1 MAKTA
6 LLTGITGQDGS
17 YLSELLL
24 RKRYTVYGL
33 VLECDTAGV
42 ERLSCRDKV
51 NLIEGDLK
59 DQASID
65 CAVKTSEPDEIYNL
79 AAPSFVASSFKNPL
93 ETAEIAALGALRLLE
108 SAKKGAP
115 DARVFQASSAEIF
128 GRATSSPQNEKTPL
142 DPTSP
147 YGIAKAFALMS
158 SRLLREHDG
167 MFVSNGI
174 FYNHESPRRP
184 PDFVTRKISLG
195 VARIAFGLQR
205 TIELGN
211 LNAKRDWGYAPE
223 YVDAAYRILQF
234 ERPEDFII
242 ATGELHSVKEFLEEA
257 CEVAGIGNPHRISK
271 IKKELIRPA
280 NSTRLRG
287 DARKAKRLLGWE
299 PKVKFKELVRIMVE
313 ADLKLAAEESR
324 QKKK

>member
-17 YLSELLL
+17 YLSEFLL
-24 RKRYTVYGL
+24 RKGYTVYGL
-33 VLECDTAGV
+33 VLACDTTGV

-59 DQASID
+59 DQTSID
-65 CAVKTSEPDEIYNL
+65 CAIKTSEPDEIYNL

-93 ETAEIAALGALRLLE
+93 ETAEIAALGALRVLE
-108 SAKKGAP
+108 SAKERAS
-115 DARVFQASSAEIF
+115 DARIFQASSAEIF
-128 GRATSSPQNEKTPL
+128 GRARSSPQNEKTPL
-142 DPTSP
+142 NPTSP
-147 YGIAKAFALMS
+147 YGVAKAFAFMS
-158 SRLLREHDG
+158 SQLLREHKG
-167 MFVSNGI
+167 LLVSNGI

-195 VARIAFGLQR
+195 VARIASGLQK
-205 TIELGN
+205 TIELGD

-223 YVDAAYRILQF
+223 YVDAAWRILQF
-234 ERPEDFII
+234 GKPEDFVI

-257 CEVAGIGNPHRISK
+257 CEVAGIRNPDRIAK
-271 IKKELIRPA
+271 IKKELIRPTDP
-280 NSTRLRG
+280 TRLRG

-299 PKVKFKELVRIMVE
+299 PKVKLRELVKIMVE

>member
-17 YLSELLL
+17 YLCELLL

-33 VLECDTAGV
+33 VLACDTVGA
-42 ERLSCRDKV
+42 ERLSCRDKI

-59 DQASID
+59 DQTSID
-65 CAVKTSEPDEIYNL
+65 CAVRTSEPDEIFNL
-79 AAPSFVASSFKNPL
+79 AAPSFVASSFRNPL
-93 ETAEIAALGALRLLE
+93 ETADVVAFGALRVLE

-128 GRATSSPQNEKTPL
+128 GRARSSPQNEKTPL
-142 DPTSP
+142 NPTSP
-147 YGIAKAFALMS
+147 YGIAKAFAFMS
-158 SRLLREHDG
+158 SQLFREHHA

-195 VARIAFGLQR
+195 VARIAFGLQK
-205 TIELGN
+205 TIELGD

-223 YVDAAYRILQF
+223 YVDAAWRILQF
-234 ERPEDFII
+234 EKPEDFII
-242 ATGELHSVKEFLEEA
+242 ATGELHSVKELLEEA
-257 CEVAGIGNPHRISK
+257 CEVAGIGNPDHVAE
-271 IKKELIRPA
+271 IKKELIRPT

-287 DARKAKRLLGWE
+287 DAHKAKRILGWE
-299 PKVKFKELVRIMVE
+299 PKVKFKDLVRIMVE

-324 QKKK
+324 QKKI